1 MNAQKLWQTARTPL
15 VLLALVG
22 LVALGAV
29 WGWKEVVK
37 PPPGALPDACV
48 VQPVT
53 DGKLRSEQVT
63 VEVHNSGS
71 KRGLAG
77 QVATALEKQDF
88 VVAQIG
94 NAEGLQALDV
104 VVLGAA
110 VDAPEVQL
118 VAAQFVEAEVRAEP
132 ARLADHRVLVVLGDG
147 FAGMKGDAA
156 ATIGVDAE
164 TVCLPALPTASP
176 SPSNR

>member
-1 MNAQKLWQTARTPL
+1 MDAEKFWQTARTPL

-22 LVALGAV
+22 LVVLGAV
-29 WGWKEVVK
+29 WGWNEILK
-37 PPPGALPDACV
+37 PPAASLPDACV
-48 VQPVT
+48 VQPVK

-77 QVATALEKQDF
+77 QVATALGKQQF
-88 VVAQIG
+88 TVAQIG
-94 NAEGLQALDV
+94 NADGLQAQDV

-118 VAAQFVEAEVRAEP
+118 VAAQFVKAEVRAEP
-132 ARLADHRVLVVLGDG
+132 TRLADHRVLVVLGDG

-156 ATIGVDAE
+156 ATIDVDTE